1 MSAAVAI
8 EVEEMAMNIGG
19 LPGALGGLGAAGA
32 PAVGPQRGQDAGD
45 AFGGLLASLT
55 GAQQSAEN
63 AMVDVATGSDGD
75 MHNAVLAVEMES
87 LQFDLAVQIRNR
99 LVDAYQ
105 EMFRMSV

>member
-1 MSAAVAI
+1 MD
-8 EVEEMAMNIGG
+8 IGG
-19 LPGALGGLGAAGA
+19 LPGALSGLGAAA
-32 PAVGPQRGQDAGD
+32 SPAVGPKRGEDGND

-55 GAQQSAEN
+55 GAQQAADN

>member
-1 MSAAVAI
+1 
-8 EVEEMAMNIGG
+8 MNIGG
-19 LPGALGGLGAAGA
+19 LPGALGGFGAAGA
-32 PAVGPQRGQDAGD
+32 PAIGGQQRGEEAGGG
-45 AFGGLLASLT
+45 FGGLLASLT
-55 GAQQSAEN
+55 NAQQSADG

>member
-1 MSAAVAI
+1 MISFAQ
-8 EVEEMAMNIGG
+8 EMAMNIGG
-19 LPGALGGLGAAGA
+19 LPGALSGLASSGA
-32 PAVGPQRGQDAGD
+32 PAVAGAQGNGQEAGG

-55 GAQQSAEN
+55 GAQRSADN
-63 AMVDVATGSDGD
+63 AMVDVATGADGD
-75 MHNAVLAVEMES
+75 MHNAVMAVEMES

>member
-1 MSAAVAI
+1 MD
-8 EVEEMAMNIGG
+8 IGG
-19 LPGALGGLGAAGA
+19 VGGALGGLAATGAQ
-32 PAVGPQRGQDAGD
+32 AVGSQQSGQGGD
-45 AFGGLLASLT
+45 GAFGGLLASLSN
-55 GAQQSAEN
+55 AQRSADN

>member
-1 MSAAVAI
+1 
-8 EVEEMAMNIGG
+8 MNIGG
-19 LPGALGGLGAAGA
+19 IPGALGGLGASGA
-32 PAVGPQRGQDAGD
+32 STAAIESQNGQESGGG
-45 AFGGLLASLT
+45 FGGLLASLT
-55 GAQQSAEN
+55 NAQQSADG

-75 MHNAVLAVEMES
+75 MHNAVLSVEMES

>member
-1 MSAAVAI
+1 
-8 EVEEMAMNIGG
+8 MNIGG

-32 PAVGPQRGQDAGD
+32 PAVGGAQRGQEASD

-55 GAQQSAEN
+55 GAQQSADS

>member
-1 MSAAVAI
+1 
-8 EVEEMAMNIGG
+8 MNIGG

-32 PAVGPQRGQDAGD
+32 PAVGGQQRGEDTGSG
-45 AFGGLLASLT
+45 FGGLLASLT
-55 GAQQSAEN
+55 GAQQSADN

>member
-1 MSAAVAI
+1 
-8 EVEEMAMNIGG
+8 MNIGG
-19 LPGALGGLGAAGA
+19 IPGALGGLGASGA
-32 PAVGPQRGQDAGD
+32 STGAIGSQQEQSGGG
-45 AFGGLLASLT
+45 FGGLLASLT
-55 GAQQSAEN
+55 NAQQSADS

-75 MHNAVLAVEMES
+75 MHNAVLSVEMES